1 MPQETQSGDVLR
13 RAMADARLRDVDV
26 AAQMQVDPKTVQRW
40 LHGRLPQSRHRW
52 ALADLLGV
60 HEFGLWPQLHA
71 ISDVAPEVQ
80 ATYNYRAAVP
90 RKVWLDLFR
99 NAEHEIG
106 VLVYS
111 GLFMAEDIELVR
123 LMARKAADG
132 VTVRLLLGDPD
143 SPHVAERGEEEG
155 IAAAM
160 GAKIRNAIALYR
172 SLLGTPGIEI
182 RLHRTVLYNSLY
194 RADDN
199 LLVNQHIYGV
209 SAAFAPVLHLRQQ
222 GESEILAAYLASF
235 ERIWELSVPLGV
247 PA

>member
-1 MPQETQSGDVLR
+1 
-13 RAMADARLRDVDV
+13 
-26 AAQMQVDPKTVQRW
+26 
-40 LHGRLPQSRHRW
+40 
-52 ALADLLGV
+52 
-60 HEFGLWPQLHA
+60 
-71 ISDVAPEVQ
+71 
-80 ATYNYRAAVP
+80 
-90 RKVWLDLFR
+90 
-99 NAEHEIG
+99 
-106 VLVYS
+106 
-111 GLFMAEDIELVR
+111 VR
-123 LMARKAADG
+123 LMAGNAADG
-132 VTVRLLLGDPD
+132 ITVRLLLGDPD